1 MLGQR
6 RGGSWGMARIRTVGL
21 VVRRDR
27 PRAARLARQIAVWLG
42 RRRIRV
48 LIDAEAHLDGMPNL
62 PRCSK
67 DVLAR
72 ETDLIVVLGGDGTL
86 LSIARRTDARVP
98 ILGVNLGELGFLTE
112 VVEREALAML
122 ARVVAGRFEL
132 DRRMTLGALLER
144 GGRVVRRLRALND
157 VVVTNGARARIVEFS
172 VSVDGLP
179 LTTYRADGM
188 IVATPTGSTA
198 YSLSAGGPI
207 VDPTVEVLLLS
218 PISPHTL
225 SNRPV
230 VLRPEARVRI
240 AIARREQDALLTIDG
255 QERMEL
261 SGGDVVEVRRS
272 RSPVSLV
279 RSPDRTYY
287 DVLRS
292 KLGWGVR

>member
-1 MLGQR
+1 
-6 RGGSWGMARIRTVGL
+6 MARIRTVGL
-21 VVRRDR
+21 VVKRDR
-27 PRAARLARQIAVWLG
+27 PRAARLAKRMMASLA

-48 LIDAEAHLDGMPNL
+48 LLDAEANL
-62 PRCSK
+62 AGAPTRSK
-67 DVLAR
+67 DELAR
-72 ETDLIVVLGGDGTL
+72 EADLIVVLGGDGTL
-86 LSIARRTDARVP
+86 LSIARRAEARVP

-112 VVEREALAML
+112 VVEREAMPML
-122 ARVVAGRFEL
+122 ARVLTGRYQL
-132 DRRMTLGALLER
+132 DRRMTLAATLTR
-144 GGRVVRRLRALND
+144 GWQTVRRMRALND
-157 VVVTNGARARIVEFS
+157 VVITNGALARIVEFT

-207 VDPTVEVLLLS
+207 VEPGVQVLLLS

-230 VLRPEARVRI
+230 VLRPQAVVRI
-240 AIARREQDALLTIDG
+240 TIARREQDALLTIDG
-255 QERMEL
+255 QEGMPL
-261 SGGDVVEVRRS
+261 SGGDVVEVRQG

-279 RSPDRTYY
+279 RSPNRTYY

-292 KLGWGVR
+292 KLGWGAR

>member
-1 MLGQR
+1 
-6 RGGSWGMARIRTVGL
+6 MARIRTVGL
-21 VVRRDR
+21 VVKRDR
-27 PRAARLARQIAVWLG
+27 PRAARLARQIAAWLG
-42 RRRIRV
+42 RRRLRV
-48 LIDAEAHLDGMPNL
+48 LLDAEAGLEGMRTL
-62 PRCSK
+62 PRYAK
-67 DVLAR
+67 ADLAR
-72 ETDLIVVLGGDGTL
+72 RADLIVVLGGDGTL

-98 ILGVNLGELGFLTE
+98 ILAVNLGELGFLTE

-122 ARVVAGRFEL
+122 ARVVAGRYEL
-132 DRRMTLGALLER
+132 DRRMTLAAALER
-144 GGRVVRRLRALND
+144 GGRPVRRVRALND
-157 VVVTNGARARIVEFS
+157 VVVTNGARARIVEFA

-207 VDPTVEVLLLS
+207 VEPTVEVLLLS

-230 VLRPEARVRI
+230 VLRPEARVRVT
-240 AIARREQDALLTIDG
+240 IARREQDALLTIDG

-261 SGGDVVEVRRS
+261 SGGDVVEVRRG